1 MNAPVH
7 GRSRL
12 GILLS
17 LTIAAV
23 LCMALPSAAGAAIGD
38 VTGMSC
44 ISKAGTQGCST
55 LPEPDVLS
63 TPAGVEVAPDGTDV
77 YVGANFGVAHF
88 RRAADGTLTYASCID
103 TSSGVSDGCPATDAP
118 SDGAGA
124 LNANGI
130 HLSISPDGRFL
141 YAVAQVDALVWF
153 SRNTTTGQLTWGGC
167 KDAATDSATNGR
179 CGTGTT
185 FGSGNF
191 PAGSM
196 AFPQGIEVMPDGGTL
211 YIADQQEGLIQAQIN
226 TTTGVPT
233 AQDCFN
239 TTGSQATGCTGVA
252 AGFPM
257 AGVGLAV
264 AGNNRDVYLSSVSPG
279 GVTHFQRSLGIYTT
293 ITSCVMSS
301 PSATCLTGAATPVFT
316 NPGAIAVSGDNV
328 FTHGG
333 NYAIPDGTVAKF
345 ARGSNGALTLTS
357 CATTV
362 AAPGPCAAMPAG
374 SISGNIG
381 RLAVS
386 PDGTSI
392 YTRQVGTIA
401 GLTRLTGELAFGSC
415 IGLGPVACWAPALP
429 VPFAVATGGSAVS
442 PDGRQL
448 YQAAA
453 DQINTFQ
460 LAAAATPGTPTPP
473 VAAKPRIRS
482 IRKMRKGRQ
491 RGKYQVKI
499 TVAQTGVITA
509 RFEGRLKR
517 GAKIRSLS
525 KQAKRTAS
533 RAATYTFYVK
543 PSKAALKRKLKA
555 SLVATLTPPGYVAAK
570 ASKSVR
576 LR

>member
-1 MNAPVH
+1 MNAPVQ

-23 LCMALPSAAGAAIGD
+23 LCLALPGAAGAAVGD
-38 VTGMSC
+38 ITGMSC
-44 ISKAGTQGCST
+44 ISKAGTQGCAT
-55 LPEPDVLS
+55 LPEPNVLYLS
-63 TPAGVEVAPDGTDV
+63 AGVEVAPDGTDV

-103 TSSGVSDGCPATDAP
+103 TSTGASDGCPTTDAP

-130 HLSISPDGRFL
+130 QLSISPDGRFL
-141 YAVAQVDALVWF
+141 YAVALADALVWF
-153 SRNTTTGQLTWGGC
+153 SRNTTTGELTWGGC

-191 PAGSM
+191 PAGAM

-211 YIADQQEGLIQAQIN
+211 YIVDQTEGLIQAQIN

-233 AQDCFN
+233 PQDCFN
-239 TTGSQATGCTGVA
+239 NTGSQATGCTGVA
-252 AGFPM
+252 SGFPM

-264 AGNNRDVYLSSVSPG
+264 ADNDRDVYLSSVSPG
-279 GVTHFQRSLGIYTT
+279 GITHFQRSLGAYTT

-301 PSATCLTGAATPVFT
+301 PSATCLTGAATPIFT
-316 NPGAIAVSGDNV
+316 NPGAIAVSGNNV

-333 NYAIPDGTVAKF
+333 NYGIPDGTIAKF
-345 ARGSNGALTLTS
+345 ARASNGSLTLTS

-362 AAPGPCAAMPAG
+362 ATSGPCTVMPAG

-386 PDGTSI
+386 PDGGSI

-401 GLTRLTGELAFGSC
+401 GLTRLTGDLAFGSC
-415 IGLGPVACWAPALP
+415 IGLGPAACSAPALP
-429 VPFAVATGGSAVS
+429 VPFAVATGGTAIS

-460 LAAAATPGTPTPP
+460 LAGSAAGGPP
-473 VAAKPRIRS
+473 AMPSAAKPRIRS

-491 RGKYQVKI
+491 RGKYKVRI
-499 TVAQTGVITA
+499 TIAQAGVISA

-517 GAKIRSLS
+517 GAKLRSLS
-525 KQAKRTAS
+525 KLAKRSAG
-533 RAATYTFYVK
+533 RAGTYTFYIK
-543 PSKAALKRKLKA
+543 PSRAALKRKLKA
-555 SLVATLTPPGYVAAK
+555 SLVATLAPPGYVAAK
-570 ASKSVR
+570 ATKSVR
-576 LR
+576 IR